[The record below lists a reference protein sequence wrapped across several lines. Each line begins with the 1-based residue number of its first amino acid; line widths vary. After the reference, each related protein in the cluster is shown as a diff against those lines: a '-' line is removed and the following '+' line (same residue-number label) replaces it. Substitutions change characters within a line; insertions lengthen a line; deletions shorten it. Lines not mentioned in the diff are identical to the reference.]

1 MRLGNGDVP
10 RRGVDPDHVG
20 AHPRQSLAEN
30 PSAAPDVQETETREG
45 TMGRAG
51 GVVGGGSA
59 LASSEMA
66 NEDVADELASHG
78 VHGVERGERAAL
90 LVPPERGVGLELGR
104 LPGVHGIDPG
114 VALALARASVG
125 EVARSRPRVVVA
137 LEPDRARNAE
147 DAARRADMS
156 GRSQAG
162 GKTKSE
168 GECAVVE
175 STRPRC
181 RARRWRGEIRNRPAR
196 LLYPQRALGACAP
209 ASPAPATRIDNIFRV
224 RSSLKSS
231 TNKTVFDDY
240 TSI

>member
-59 LASSEMA
+59 FASSEMA

-114 VALALARASVG
+114 GGARARAGVGRGGG
-125 EVARSRPRVVVA
+125 EVAT
-137 LEPDRARNAE
+137 
-147 DAARRADMS
+147 ARRRGS
-156 GRSQAG
+156 GTRQGAKRRRRRAAG
-162 GKTKSE
+162 GHVGSIASG
-168 GECAVVE
+168 GEDE
-175 STRPRC
+175 K
-181 RARRWRGEIRNRPAR
+181 RG
-196 LLYPQRALGACAP
+196 
-209 ASPAPATRIDNIFRV
+209 
-224 RSSLKSS
+224 
-231 TNKTVFDDY
+231 
-240 TSI
+240 